1 MVWDSDE
8 VVWIRVMDHL
18 MTMTLGGDF
27 LKYEYDKKKICHV
40 IDDYKP
46 AFVYSREDWLEEYA
60 CMVTSDAMEM
70 GTKKGL
76 FFIMAYMYTH
86 LINITQRWLQ
96 AAGT

>member
-1 MVWDSDE
+1 MVIFLS
-8 VVWIRVMDHL
+8 MN
-18 MTMTLGGDF
+18 MTR
-27 LKYEYDKKKICHV
+27 KKICHV

-46 AFVYSREDWLEEYA
+46 AFAYSREDWLEEYA

-76 FFIMAYMYTH
+76 FFIMAYTH